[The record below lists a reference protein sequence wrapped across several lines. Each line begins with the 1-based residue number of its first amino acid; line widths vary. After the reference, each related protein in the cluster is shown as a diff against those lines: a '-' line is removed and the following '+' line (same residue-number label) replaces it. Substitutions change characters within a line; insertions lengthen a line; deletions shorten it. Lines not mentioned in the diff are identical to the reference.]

1 MMYPLQSS
9 VSTSKPPKASNV
21 RAGTKHIVEAT
32 SQSPRAVYSS
42 HEEKPLLEHHVLAV
56 LDFIHFY
63 YIYIYIYI
71 YPTCR
76 AR

>member
-1 MMYPLQSS
+1 M
-9 VSTSKPPKASNV
+9 

-63 YIYIYIYI
+63 YIYIYIFI
-71 YPTCR
+71 FIPLAVPGNFLLCKI
-76 AR
+76 